1 MSDELLQAMSFELRA
16 LSHCRLVIADW
27 K

>member
-1 MSDELLQAMSFELRA
+1 MSDELLRAMSIELRA